1 MPLLLD
7 IWEKIKVRI
16 ATIKFKKIVRSKKG
30 VNPAEVASGLI
41 PHVSNSSRDKRLG
54 PEFESRLGLRY
65 QSLGVRNKSP
75 KSEPALELH
84 SRAAPILAH
93 SVQLVLR

>member
-54 PEFESRLGLRY
+54 PEFESRLGFDINCSELEIKVPN
-65 QSLGVRNKSP
+65 QSLV
-75 KSEPALELH
+75 
-84 SRAAPILAH
+84 
-93 SVQLVLR
+93 